1 VREVLHLDPSRVEPD
16 RRAVLERLGIGR
28 DREPTATVSDLLS
41 KAADLLRRHAHPAGV
56 VEQIAPEEFREVFA
70 GEGRN
75 VSPAPLDGVWPRAE
89 RLALFAA
96 TLGEEVSGEIAA
108 LFGVGDFALGY
119 VLDAAASISA
129 EGLSRILA
137 ARYVSAL
144 VAQGEVPA
152 DRRAL
157 DYSPGYCGWDLTGQR
172 KLFARLAPGE
182 VGIVL
187 NESCLMRPL
196 KSVSGAIAVGP
207 AEIHQIE
214 PIHDCC
220 AACGERNCRER
231 GAAPV
236 APGED

>member
-1 VREVLHLDPSRVEPD
+1 VRVILRLTPSRVEPD

-41 KAADLLRRHAHPAGV
+41 KAMELLLRHAHPSGV

-70 GEGRN
+70 GEGKN
-75 VSPAPLDGVWPRAE
+75 SSPTPLDGVWPRAE

-96 TLGEEVSGEIAA
+96 TLGEEVSREIAA

-119 VLDAAASISA
+119 VLDAAVSTSA

-137 ARYVSAL
+137 RRYLSAL
-144 VAQGEVPA
+144 VAKGEVHA

-172 KLFARLAPGE
+172 LLFARLAPGE
-182 VGIVL
+182 IGIDL
-187 NESCLMRPL
+187 NDSCLMRPL

-207 AEIHQIE
+207 AEIHRIE

-220 AACGERNCRER
+220 NACGERNCRER

-236 APGED
+236 APEED